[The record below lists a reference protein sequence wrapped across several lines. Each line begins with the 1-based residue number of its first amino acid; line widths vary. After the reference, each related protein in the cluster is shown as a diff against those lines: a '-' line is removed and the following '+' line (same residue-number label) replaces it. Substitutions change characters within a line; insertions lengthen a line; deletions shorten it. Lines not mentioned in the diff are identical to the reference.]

1 MIQLRPFRLSPT
13 PPPMADPYRLKL
25 MFEWGGGTLW
35 PGDAAARDLLDVGSC
50 EDRLPLSE
58 ATRARLEAL
67 SEWHDTAL
75 NWDYPPDPGPWSEEE
90 QARFEAAAAEALEAV
105 RAELGPDYEVV
116 YVPL

>member
-1 MIQLRPFRLSPT
+1 
-13 PPPMADPYRLKL
+13 

-35 PGDAAARDLLDVGSC
+35 PDNDAARDLLDVGAC

-75 NWDYPPDPGPWSEEE
+75 NQDYPPDPGPWSEEE
-90 QARFEAAAAEALEAV
+90 QAWFDEAALEALEAV
-105 RAELGPDYEVV
+105 RTELGPEYEVA
-116 YVPL
+116 YVSL